1 MLNRLWIAPL
11 YVILVLALRFS
22 LQWLSA
28 IVKGFKILSVLTLDL
43 QNAIDKRTET
53 LNNHIRISYQICA
66 QVMLAVGQ
74 NKLCFPYLQKIM
86 LI

>member
-1 MLNRLWIAPL
+1 MLNRLWIAPP
-11 YVILVLALRFS
+11 YVILVLALGFS

-53 LNNHIRISYQICA
+53 LNNHIRIFQICA

-74 NKLCFPYLQKIM
+74 NKLCFPYLQRIM